1 MSNKKRGFTLI
12 ELLVVIAIIGILASI
27 VLVSLGDARKKARI
41 AAAQATISGTLPA
54 AVICLDD
61 MKNLNNDASIINN
74 DGNASGD
81 VMCAGSQAEWPT
93 LPAGGSWAYRA
104 ITSNNG
110 NGTFTYNLNG
120 ESNPVVTITCT
131 QTGCIKAP

>member
-41 AAAQATISGTLPA
+41 AASQATMSGVLPA

-61 MKNLNNDASIINN
+61 GKTLDTPTTP
-74 DGNASGD
+74 GTTP
-81 VMCAGSQAEWPT
+81 VCTGSNSLWPI
-93 LPAGGSWAYRA
+93 LPTGGSWVYGAV
-104 ITSNNG
+104 TSDATA
-110 NGTFTYNLNG
+110 GTFSFVITG
-120 ESNPVVTITCT
+120 ETGPVVTITC
-131 QTGCIKAP
+131 QETGCVKTEA